1 MYPRSSLEPHSLL
14 THRTTYNHFIFFFF
28 SFHGCR
34 YTLNDKIVSRT
45 QRTETSSEQPRHTI
59 QRSFSTERFP
69 ICRKTIG
76 EHLHRGLFHAR
87 DRPLSLSLSLERR
100 QNLSAG
106 SKVQLLE
113 DACIGKIG
121 TRIDN
126 EDRILICHR
135 RRFMSATLRASRFSR
150 NISSRLCAPTHPRDS
165 FRERTIFLPFSS
177 LSFAESSSI
186 LGLVLAALLCSSN
199 AINY

>member
-87 DRPLSLSLSLERR
+87 DRPLSLSLSLSSGDRISR
-100 QNLSAG
+100 QDRKCNFSKTRVSAK
-106 SKVQLLE
+106 S
-113 DACIGKIG
+113 ARASI
-121 TRIDN
+121 TRIAYWSVIGGD
-126 EDRILICHR
+126 LWV
-135 RRFMSATLRASRFSR
+135 
-150 NISSRLCAPTHPRDS
+150 RLYGQVDFPG
-165 FRERTIFLPFSS
+165 I
-177 LSFAESSSI
+177 
-186 LGLVLAALLCSSN
+186 
-199 AINY
+199 